1 VAEIYLLRFGGQL
14 AGQHTVAAT
23 PGGRGGRTAHARA
36 ASAGPRRHTPTHHSC
51 CGIGSGP
58 TGEEPHVSRFILCYR
73 TIFF

>member
-1 VAEIYLLRFGGQL
+1 MAVIYLLRFGGQL

-23 PGGRGGRTAHARA
+23 PGGRPHASRPRPPSRA
-36 ASAGPRRHTPTHHSC
+36 LRATPPTHHSC

-58 TGEEPHVSRFILCYR
+58 TGEKPHVSRFILCYR